1 MGPTKFLLQLIIA
14 GQDSR
19 EKLQG
24 EMKFDSED
32 SDEECLEEDFHAER
46 GRRRYN
52 LRPNPELIRR
62 YEGFL
67 ANYLA
72 VLNENFF
79 WTQWKLI

>member
-52 LRPNPELIRR
+52 LRPNPELVRR

-67 ANYLA
+67 DNYLT
-72 VLNENFF
+72 VFRTRTFF
-79 WTQWKLI
+79 